1 MIERKGKEEKKTQME
16 IFGNPYYY
24 PSPSSDVILYSDQP
38 VTRSRRSVSQADIYA
53 LIVYLT
59 SPVDP
64 VSYSIFNDFF
74 LVYREFISSMEL
86 YDILINRFN
95 WCISEIK
102 IEDNDKS
109 KIGKIVLIRTFVL
122 IRHGIMN
129 HFVQDFLPNI
139 ELRLLLLEFLNK
151 SYLNEHKIIKDCII
165 NLKKVWIHCMKL
177 TWDNVVF
184 NEPVN
189 IPSKHN
195 SDDNTNST
203 VNNYGKLND
212 LWLEF
217 IIKDISQLNKEI
229 KRNSR
234 LSISALQG
242 LSSPDY
248 RNQSVMSLYKN
259 NENFQLN
266 ISSEYENN
274 KKSSRHTPSML
285 LNPYNSFNYAAKVS
299 SDRIPKYQHKNNDNN
314 NINATTVTPISK
326 NDDLIERPAKRKVSV
341 ISKLPS
347 NMSPTIADLEYPR
360 NSKIDKIIP
369 PTPAKKIELI
379 LNTKYISEEEIV
391 STMEATDSGINHEE
405 TSVHI
410 NSRSS
415 YTHNVMGPLGLL
427 NKWKKN
433 HLRSKKHEIT
443 SPYKKNSNQKD
454 NLQIGNIVK
463 PQMDTF
469 IKYVISIS
477 SLENHD
483 QNSNE
488 IMNLGVSKFDIL
500 SARTI
505 DEVEFL
511 LHMENELLE
520 KINRFNSGELSGT
533 ETVETVKNEYED
545 NLNDIVDLKLPVN
558 NFSAMDNLDMYQTVS
573 TIAQSVISL
582 SNTLNASNNSNGDT
596 IETAPF
602 GSRRKVKS
610 SIAAFFGQQN
620 NSSRFILQN
629 QGFNDVNLETSPLY
643 IDGPQR
649 LIFHSSSQDLS
660 GRPDSSNSNIV
671 NLTPTKISRSP
682 CRNRSSSPLKQL
694 LEDLEEAE
702 SKESS
707 VENVQ
712 YPNKPINEG
721 NNDINNVEYVV
732 YDSDLSI
739 SNNDINDLYM
749 DSQSDCGS
757 GPNLRKKN
765 SFNNLREFTFEENAK
780 NRDSSINSKL
790 VFNFSQPINNSLDVI
805 ANLYGTSNIN
815 DSSSMSEVSEVQQA
829 KDEEGN
835 ILVADEE
842 HQSSSIENNR
852 NSVTV
857 AAIRPASGRISLI
870 KKNIEQ
876 TNRRKTTITTVPTIK
891 INIRQTDFFQKDKML
906 QESEDQLKT
915 LKKDVTQRD
924 SETPSIATTALFTS
938 RHNSPCKKGQAE
950 EYMKE
955 SVHSRIRLSVQPS
968 IQSIIS
974 DGTFSSYSTF
984 ESKPSERVSLRTKF
998 QEGLNVK
1005 GGSTFETASTNK
1017 YIFEP
1022 MSEGLDD
1029 VSPLKNM
1036 EELKS
1041 KFLKKESTKLPNN
1054 MEVDQ
1059 LSGAHTSPHA
1069 YISQAIN
1076 EEALKNIADITDDTI
1091 QDNPLEVA
1099 MMKLEGTYAKV
1110 SDRLVTA
1117 ESCLEISKLS
1127 KEVEMLNISPAV
1139 NIPKTPQEKRRSLL
1153 IQRRRQTVMN
1163 IPYTPP
1169 FVKKDGSLESS
1180 VQDMELIKP
1189 EAIQNLLAGYKIHDP
1204 NLLISN
1210 NKNHIPFIL
1219 TYDSLSIA
1227 RQMTL
1232 IEKELLSEID
1242 WEDLLN
1248 LNIQYNGPSVTSWL
1262 QLLVQNENLSGVDL
1276 AIARFNLTVDWI
1288 VSEIAITKDIKLKR
1302 NTIQRFIHVAEHC
1315 RKFQNYNTL
1324 MQIVLALNSVVV
1336 QQFIEAWRLIEPG
1349 DLLVWE
1355 ELKKIPSLDRNYLTI
1370 RKLLNNVDPLK
1381 GCIPFIVVYLSDLS
1395 LNAQKKTWIEQNKI
1409 INYNKFDTSVQIVKH
1424 FIQRVQWC
1432 KNYQIEVDH
1441 ELLSKCIYLTTLP
1454 QDELQQLMS
1463 SYN

>member
-1 MIERKGKEEKKTQME
+1 ME
-16 IFGNPYYY
+16 IFSNPHYY
-24 PSPSSDVILYSDQP
+24 PSPSSDVILYGDQP
-38 VTRSRRSVSQADIYA
+38 VTRSRQSVSQADIYA

-64 VSYSIFNDFF
+64 VSYSILSDFF
-74 LVYREFISSMEL
+74 LIYREFISSIEL
-86 YDILINRFN
+86 YNILINRFD
-95 WCISEIK
+95 WCISEINN
-102 IEDNDKS
+102 EDKEKS
-109 KIGKIVLIRTFVL
+109 NIGKIVLIRTFVL
-122 IRHGIMN
+122 IRHGILN
-129 HFVQDFLPNI
+129 HFIQDFLPNI
-139 ELRLLLLEFLNK
+139 ELRLLFLEFLNR
-151 SYLNEHKIIKDCII
+151 SYSNESKIIKDCII
-165 NLKKVWIHCMKL
+165 NLKKIWIHCMKS
-177 TWDNVVF
+177 TWDNVAF

-189 IPSKHN
+189 VLSENNNNNNNKV
-195 SDDNTNST
+195 DST
-203 VNNYGKLND
+203 ISNHEKINN

-217 IIKDISQLNKEI
+217 LIKDISQLNNET

-234 LSISALQG
+234 LSISALQA

-259 NENFQLN
+259 NENIELN
-266 ISSEYENN
+266 VSSEQENN
-274 KKSSRHTPSML
+274 KKLSRHTPSML
-285 LNPYNSFNYAAKVS
+285 LNPDNSFNYAARLS
-299 SDRIPKYQHKNNDNN
+299 SDRVPKSQHKKVN
-314 NINATTVTPISK
+314 NINESTVTPISK
-326 NDDLIERPAKRKVSV
+326 NDDHAERPIKRKVSI

-347 NMSPTIADLEYPR
+347 HMSPTIAELEYPR

-379 LNTKYISEEEIV
+379 LSTKYVPEDEISSKMKV
-391 STMEATDSGINHEE
+391 TDSNINGNE
-405 TSVHI
+405 TSI
-410 NSRSS
+410 KTNSKSF
-415 YTHNVMGPLGLL
+415 YNHNAMGPLGLL
-427 NKWKKN
+427 NKWKNN
-433 HLRSKKHEIT
+433 HLRSKKHEMT
-443 SPYKKNSNQKD
+443 LPYKSNSSQKN
-454 NLQIGNIVK
+454 NLQVGNIVK

-483 QNSNE
+483 QNSNI
-488 IMNLGVSKFDIL
+488 IMNLDSSKFDIL

-511 LHMENELLE
+511 LNLENELLE
-520 KINRFNSGELSGT
+520 KINKFNNDRLST
-533 ETVETVKNEYED
+533 TKTVETID
-545 NLNDIVDLKLPVN
+545 NDHENQIDDIGDLKLPVN

-573 TIAQSVISL
+573 SIAQSVISL
-582 SNTLNASNNSNGDT
+582 SNTLNMPNNNNSDT
-596 IETAPF
+596 VEGVPF

-610 SIAAFFGQQN
+610 SAAAFFGQPN
-620 NSSRFILQN
+620 NSSRFILEN
-629 QGFNDVNLETSPLY
+629 QSFNDTNLETSPLY
-643 IDGPQR
+643 ISGPQR
-649 LIFHSSSQDLS
+649 LIFHASSQDLS
-660 GRPDSSNSNIV
+660 GRPNSSNSNII
-671 NLTPTKISRSP
+671 NLTPTKLSRSP
-682 CRNRSSSPLKQL
+682 CRNRSSSPLKKL
-694 LEDLEEAE
+694 LEDLKEAE
-702 SKESS
+702 SKEGSM
-707 VENVQ
+707 EDVQ
-712 YPNKPINEG
+712 SPVKPVNGDSNEVNK
-721 NNDINNVEYVV
+721 VEYVL

-739 SNNDINDLYM
+739 SNHTINEEDM
-749 DSQSDCGS
+749 DSQFEYTGT
-757 GPNLRKKN
+757 PNLRKKN
-765 SFNNLREFTFEENAK
+765 SFNNLREFTFEENTK
-780 NRDSSINSKL
+780 NVDPSVNVEPVVDS
-790 VFNFSQPINNSLDVI
+790 SQPINDSLDVI
-805 ANLYGTSNIN
+805 ADLYGTSNIN
-815 DSSSMSEVSEVQQA
+815 DSSSGSADSGSQQVQDQEDNMSVLND
-829 KDEEGN
+829 K
-835 ILVADEE
+835 
-842 HQSSSIENNR
+842 HRFFPFENSR

-876 TNRRKTTITTVPTIK
+876 TNKRKTMTNASPTIK
-891 INIRQTDFFQKDKML
+891 INIRRTDFFQKDKML
-906 QESEDQLKT
+906 QESEEQLKT
-915 LKKDVTQRD
+915 LEKNLTQRG
-924 SETPSIATTALFTS
+924 SETPSIATTTLFTS
-938 RHNSPCKKGQAE
+938 RHNSPRKRGQIGVHLE
-950 EYMKE
+950 E
-955 SVHSRIRLSVQPS
+955 SVNPRIRLSVQPS

-974 DGTFSSYSTF
+974 NGTFSSYSTF
-984 ESKPSERVSLRTKF
+984 ESKPSNRVSLRTKF

-1022 MSEGLDD
+1022 MSESLDD
-1029 VSPLKNM
+1029 VSPLKDM

-1041 KFLKKESTKLPNN
+1041 KFLKKEGIKSSSNIEAEQSS
-1054 MEVDQ
+1054 EVYM
-1059 LSGAHTSPHA
+1059 SPHTH
-1069 YISQAIN
+1069 ISQAIN

-1099 MMKLEGTYAKV
+1099 MMKLEGTYTKIA
-1110 SDRLVTA
+1110 DRLVTTA
-1117 ESCLEISKLS
+1117 SVPEISKLS
-1127 KEVEMLNISPAV
+1127 KDVEMLHISPNV
-1139 NIPKTPQEKRRSLL
+1139 KIPNTPQEKRRSLL

-1169 FVKKDGSLESS
+1169 FIKKGELFEASLPDTES
-1180 VQDMELIKP
+1180 IKP
-1189 EAIQNLLAGYKIHDP
+1189 EDIQNLLAEYKIRDP

-1210 NKNHIPFIL
+1210 SENHIPFIL
-1219 TYDSLSIA
+1219 SYDSLSIA

-1232 IEKELLSEID
+1232 IEKELLCEID

-1288 VSEIAITKDIKLKR
+1288 VSEIVFTKDIKLKR

-1349 DLLVWE
+1349 DLLTWE
-1355 ELKKIPSLDRNYLTI
+1355 ELKKIPSLDRNYFAI

-1432 KNYQIEVDH
+1432 KNYQFEVDH
-1441 ELLSKCIYLTTLP
+1441 ELLSKCIYLTALP
-1454 QDELQQLMS
+1454 QDDIQQLIS
-1463 SYN
+1463 CYN